1 MSSAGIYF
9 FSEAITFQIDHPD
22 TVAQWLQRVVQAE
35 KRAIECI
42 NFIFCSDE
50 YLHKINVEYL
60 NHDTYT
66 DVITF
71 PYAAFPV
78 EGDIFISVERV
89 KENATNY
96 GVDFAHELHRV
107 MVHGTLH
114 LLDYLDKSAEE
125 KEQMTLLENK
135 YLQLLALKPN

>member
-1 MSSAGIYF
+1 MSLGNIHF
-9 FSEAITFQIDHPD
+9 FTEEIAFELDDPQLLS
-22 TVAQWLQRVVQAE
+22 QWLKSVVE
-35 KRAIECI
+35 SENRSIETI

-50 YLHKINVEYL
+50 YLHKINLEYL

-71 PYAAFPV
+71 PYASHPI
-78 EGDIFISVERV
+78 EGDIFISIERV
-89 KENATNY
+89 RDNAQQFKVN
-96 GVDFAHELHRV
+96 FAEELHRV

-125 KEQMTLLENK
+125 KAQMTRLENK
-135 YLQLLALKPN
+135 YLEQLALKLN